1 MHEYLRV
8 IRFETSGGKTAR
20 SILIAATVL
29 LFGTGCAMETFA
41 PETAPE
47 YVAIRDFTPLYRFG
61 PQQPGGPDVALKS
74 GARVKLLRRE
84 MGYSFVQIEDKRTG
98 YVANENIAVAPPRPR
113 ETAEM
118 AAGTAGSNRK
128 PGSRGRDTTGP
139 VYSGPAVNDTPLPDP
154 NVPPPDLNI
163 SPELVPDTIPVLPDA
178 TPTGTP
184 KFRY

>member
-1 MHEYLRV
+1 MQENLRV
-8 IRFETSGGKTAR
+8 IFFETLGLKAVRSVALAVTVVVSGA
-20 SILIAATVL
+20 
-29 LFGTGCAMETFA
+29 GCAMETFA

-47 YVAIRDFTPLYRFG
+47 YVAIRDFTPIYRFG

-74 GARVKLLRRE
+74 GARMKLLRRE

-113 ETAEM
+113 ETAETT
-118 AAGTAGSNRK
+118 AGTAGVSRK
-128 PGSRGRDTTGP
+128 PGSRSRDATGP

-163 SPELVPDTIPVLPDA
+163 SPELVPDNIPVLPDA
-178 TPTGTP
+178 TPSGTP